1 MRGRFGGFYIE
12 IWGIYEIKKRCK
24 VVLNGRIREIQGDR
38 RRCEEDSER
47 SMGNTSRFERRYKI
61 KSSP

>member
-1 MRGRFGGFYIE
+1 MEELGRF
-12 IWGIYEIKKRCK
+12 
-24 VVLNGRIREIQGDR
+24 REIEEDA
-38 RRCEEDSER
+38 EEDSER